1 MLVKPNIFTAIALVA
16 FVTLNHGATA
26 LEPSFDCAKAQSG
39 AEDAVCSSDALA
51 ALDIELARLFTAAST
66 GPNMDPDALATLRT
80 MQRGWIKGRDACW
93 TSDMGVP
100 LCTANEYA
108 FRISELRQ
116 HYADAR
122 AEEGASLGPFPYRCE
137 GLETTLSAVFVNT
150 LEPVVVLRWG
160 ENAVV
165 LPQVE
170 AASGA
175 KYASDAWYGGP
186 ALFWTRG
193 REAQFAAPGADALSC
208 QQDDIG

>member
-1 MLVKPNIFTAIALVA
+1 MLVKPNLFTAIALVA
-16 FVTLNHGATA
+16 FVTLNHGAMA
-26 LEPSFDCAKAQSG
+26 LDPSFDCAEAQSG
-39 AEDAVCSSDALA
+39 AEEAVCSS
-51 ALDIELARLFTAAST
+51 
-66 GPNMDPDALATLRT
+66 DALATLRT

-116 HYADAR
+116 RYADAR

-193 REAQFAAPGADALSC
+193 REAQFAAPGADASSC

>member
-1 MLVKPNIFTAIALVA
+1 MSVKPFCFTATALVA
-16 FVTLNHGATA
+16 LATFSHGAMA
-26 LEPSFDCAKAQSG
+26 LDPSFDCAKAQSS
-39 AEDAVCSSDALA
+39 AEEAVCSSDALA
-51 ALDIELARLFTAAST
+51 ALDLELARLYEAASG
-66 GPNMDPDALATLRT
+66 GPNMDADGLATLKAT
-80 MQRGWIKGRDACW
+80 QRGWIKGRDACW

-116 HYADAR
+116 GYADAR
-122 AEEGASLGPFPYRCE
+122 AEEGASLGPVPYRCDGRE
-137 GLETTLSAVFVNT
+137 DTISATFVNT
-150 LEPVVVLRWG
+150 LEPMVVLRWG

-165 LPQVE
+165 LPQVV

-186 ALFWTRG
+186 ALFWTKG
-193 REAQFAAPGADALSC
+193 REAQFAAPGGDDTSC